1 MQPTAAALHN
11 VCANERVVLDWNYS
25 NLFQTW
31 LPDSQYIR
39 RLRARTHAAIDR
51 QQLKP
56 AEPAAPNPVRQRQA
70 DCTASCRVAAQLPHP
85 QRWRAHPALLGGKP
99 RRNYKATQHGYD
111 LRPDAAGPPHAGRAC
126 RHGDQGWPRRRV
138 ARVASRSKTPSR
150 AESRVALNKTE
161 SFDFESSYN
170 LAV

>member
-51 QQLKP
+51 QQLKTQCGSVKQTARHP
-56 AEPAAPNPVRQRQA
+56 AEWQLSCPILSGGELTQPYWVGNRGGTPKRPNMDMIYGPTPPDPRTQGAPAAMA
-70 DCTASCRVAAQLPHP
+70 TRV
-85 QRWRAHPALLGGKP
+85 
-99 RRNYKATQHGYD
+99 
-111 LRPDAAGPPHAGRAC
+111 GRGAES
-126 RHGDQGWPRRRV
+126 P
-138 ARVASRSKTPSR
+138 
-150 AESRVALNKTE
+150 ESRVAQKRRVAPSRE
-161 SFDFESSYN
+161 S
-170 LAV
+170 L